1 MAPTKPRESKNTLQE
16 VRIRHALEER
26 RLEDTSFRKLA
37 DKYGV
42 SSSTLS
48 DRELFFFFFCLFIT
62 RMRPMSTMT
71 RRTCAYVQSVSPLQ
85 SAFSGTVQAS
95 LCPPP
100 KPDPR
105 KYEDAPM
112 NYKGKGQRKDVVS
125 PPPLLLLLR
134 SR

>member
-48 DRELFFFFFCLFIT
+48 DRELFFFFFLFIHYSYAT
-62 RMRPMSTMT
+62 
-71 RRTCAYVQSVSPLQ
+71 YVDHDGAHVRLC
-85 SAFSGTVQAS
+85 TVRFPAAV
-95 LCPPP
+95 
-100 KPDPR
+100 R
-105 KYEDAPM
+105 
-112 NYKGKGQRKDVVS
+112 V
-125 PPPLLLLLR
+125 
-134 SR
+134 